1 MTKHSE
7 GYGDQ
12 HMNQSKSDGVP
23 TTLGEPLELRS
34 GLRLRNRMVK
44 AAMSDSLG
52 DGAGQPT
59 GEQVELYRRWG
70 DGGAALSIIGEVQ
83 VDPRYPEKPGNLVLD
98 SGTTGPLM
106 GRLADIAN
114 QTDSHLWPQLGHA
127 GALAYPPISTP
138 VGPSALDLDG
148 LNCRE
153 MPIDEVEAL
162 PNRFATAAV
171 TAKQTGFSGVE
182 IHAAHGFL
190 LSQFLSPLFNHR
202 QDRYGGSIEA
212 RAQLLLDIVHR
223 VRQQAGQ
230 GFGIG
235 VKLNATD
242 ELEGGLTQADSL
254 TVVEMLDQHQ
264 VDLIDIS
271 GGTYFPGAPSSS
283 DRPSDG
289 PYYAEYARRVRT
301 LTDAAIMLT
310 GGVKTRTHA
319 TDLLAAGID
328 LVGLARTMVLNPE
341 LPKDWL
347 ETGTN
352 PTFPVFDS
360 SPPGGVTAWYTMRLT
375 AIARRQ
381 ETSYQLTPDAALHKY
396 DTRDQSRVAA
406 WTNQFHP
413 T

>member
-1 MTKHSE
+1 MTKHPN
-7 GYGDQ
+7 GYGEQD
-12 HMNQSKSDGVP
+12 MNQLEPDGAP
-23 TTLGEPLELRS
+23 AALGEPLELRS
-34 GLRLRNRMVK
+34 GLRLRNRLVK

-52 DGAGQPT
+52 DGAGRPT
-59 GEQVELYRRWG
+59 AEQVELYRRWG
-70 DGGAALSIIGEVQ
+70 DGGAALSILGEVQ
-83 VDPRYPEKPGNLVLD
+83 VDPRFPEKPGNLVLD
-98 SGTTGPLM
+98 GKTTGPLL
-106 GRLADIAN
+106 GRLADIAH
-114 QTDSHLWPQLGHA
+114 QTGSHIWPQLGHA
-127 GALAYPPISTP
+127 GALAYAPLSKPL
-138 VGPSALDLDG
+138 GPSALDLDG
-148 LNCRE
+148 LNCGE

-171 TAKQTGFSGVE
+171 TAQQAGFSGAE

-223 VRQQAGQ
+223 VRQRAGQ

-242 ELEGGLTQADSL
+242 ELEGGLSQADAL
-254 TVVEMLDQHQ
+254 TIVEMLDQHQ

-289 PYYAEYARRVRT
+289 PYYTEFARRARS
-301 LTDAAIMLT
+301 LTGAAIMLT
-310 GGVKTRTHA
+310 GGLKTRTHA
-319 TDLLAAGID
+319 ADVLAAGVD

-341 LPKDWL
+341 LPNDWL
-347 ETGTN
+347 TTGTN

-360 SPPGGVTAWYTMRLT
+360 TPPGGVTAWYTMRLT
-375 AIARRQ
+375 AIAQGQ
-381 ETSYQLTPDAALHKY
+381 EASYHLTPDAALRDY
-396 DTRDQSRVAA
+396 DLRDQSRVAA
-406 WTNQFHP
+406 WTNQFQP